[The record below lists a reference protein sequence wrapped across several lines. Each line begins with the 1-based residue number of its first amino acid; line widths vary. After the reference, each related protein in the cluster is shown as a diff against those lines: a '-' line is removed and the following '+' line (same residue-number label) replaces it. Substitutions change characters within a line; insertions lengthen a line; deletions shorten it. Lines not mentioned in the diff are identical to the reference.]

1 MQKIILVISVLLLAV
16 HFACKRP
23 MLGREVKYVA
33 FVGFNYEDPLKAR
46 RNNFSDSLHIIAL
59 QEYLQRVNASEKPAY
74 PYEYR
79 LRTFQC
85 DYKEDTIQQIYS
97 SILADT
103 NIALVVDNTWGRH
116 IRHARDLIRDQ
127 LPVISM
133 TADQNDPLFG
143 NNAVFME
150 PNDPQPYYLVNFVQK
165 VLKAPSVGFIT
176 EEDYLLHQQFRK
188 VIEKHA
194 LPCDT
199 LLKLRQ
205 DNLIDNLVPEKDTLR
220 VIQKIRNAL
229 AATQQKYILLNLHSA
244 YGNLVMRALQ
254 QAKRGEI
261 SPKTIVGI
269 SGLTNWKDPQ
279 LQALTQDK
287 GHTVIRYETAEELLP
302 QEVHLLKEKI
312 ETRFGQRFFQVRTAQ
327 NSLQRCFDAMNIFET
342 ALRSGQTHRM
352 ALVRY
357 FKNIK
362 NRKISIFNELY
373 EFDSTLILKRE
384 PAFNRIQHGRIRSCP
399 TQINTAGEPIPNLHV
414 GIDIVDIN
422 DIDIRKNTFNCN
434 LLYWVI
440 VDSNHIRKEGYID
453 FSTINSPESRYL
465 IAEEPDTNGSV
476 LRLYR
481 ISGQFLGN
489 FVSFDFPFDRHEI
502 KIPIEA
508 LSSSSN
514 IRISFDYSRL
524 QARDKIED
532 FQMNDWNTE
541 AYYITLDNNVS
552 NALGSPY
559 KAVFDPRDSTRQ
571 LEKYK
576 TLTVHLRVSR
586 EPWGAII
593 LVIFPFIMF
602 SALPLFMLFFHKAT
616 FEEVGELIITSFLAT
631 VAYSINLVQI
641 SPATDSMNLAYIF
654 LMTTLAINF
663 FCFIYVTYIDR
674 QKAGVRPSSV
684 PTAKKRDLFRL
695 SSRFWLPYLLLILLL
710 MLFYLI
716 FRNE

>member
-1 MQKIILVISVLLLAV
+1 MQKIIFAIAAFFFLAY
-16 HFACKRP
+16 FACEKSIFNRP
-23 MLGREVKYVA
+23 VKYVA
-33 FVGFNYEDPLKAR
+33 FVGFNFEDPLKAR
-46 RNNFSDSLHIIAL
+46 RNNFSDSLHMLAL
-59 QEYLQRVNASEKPAY
+59 EAYLHRINNSEQPEY

-79 LRTFQC
+79 LRAFQC
-85 DYKEDTIQQIYS
+85 NFQEDTIQQIYNT
-97 SILADT
+97 ILADT

-116 IRHARDLIRDQ
+116 IRHARDIIRDQ

-133 TADQNDPLFG
+133 TADQNDTLFG
-143 NNAVFME
+143 NNAIFME
-150 PNDPQPYYLVNFVQK
+150 PNDPQPFYLANFIQK

-176 EEDYLLHQQFRK
+176 ENDYLLHEQFKK
-188 VIEKHA
+188 VIEKYE

-199 LLKLRQ
+199 LLILKQ
-205 DNLIDNLVPEKDTLR
+205 DSLVNNLVPEKDTLR
-220 VIQKIRNAL
+220 VIRKIRRAL
-229 AATQQKYILLNLHSA
+229 AATTEKYILLNLHSA
-244 YGNLVMRALQ
+244 YGNLVIRALQ
-254 QAKRGEI
+254 QAGKGEI
-261 SPKTIVGI
+261 KPKTIVGI
-269 SGLTNWKDPQ
+269 SGMTNLKDSELQTLTKE
-279 LQALTQDK
+279 K

-302 QEVHLLKEKI
+302 EEPHLLKEKI
-312 ETRFGQRFFQVRTAQ
+312 DRQFPGRFFQVRTAQ
-327 NSLQRCFDAMNIFET
+327 NTLLRCYDAMNILET
-342 ALRSGQTHRM
+342 ALKAGHTHRT
-352 ALVRY
+352 ALIAY
-357 FKNIK
+357 FKNLK

-384 PAFNRIQHGRIRSCP
+384 PAFNSIQYGRTRSYP
-399 TQINTAGEPIPNLHV
+399 TQINTEGDTIPNLHV

-440 VDSNHIRKEGYID
+440 VDSQYIRKEGYID
-453 FSTINSPESRYL
+453 FATINDPESRYL

-489 FVSFDFPFDRHEI
+489 FVSFAFPFDRHEI

-508 LSSSSN
+508 LSSSNN
-514 IRISFDYSRL
+514 IKISFDYSRL
-524 QARDKIED
+524 QVRDKIAD

-552 NALGSPY
+552 NAIGSPY
-559 KAVFDPRDSTRQ
+559 KATFDPIDSTRNF
-571 LEKYK
+571 EKYK
-576 TLTVHLRVSR
+576 TLNVHLRVSR

-593 LVIFPFIMF
+593 LVILPFIMF
-602 SALPLFMLFFHKAT
+602 SALPIFMLFFHKAT

-654 LMTTLAINF
+654 LMLTLAINF
-663 FCFIYVTYIDR
+663 FCFIYVAYIDR
-674 QKAGVRPSSV
+674 QKVGSRPVSAA
-684 PTAKKRDLFRL
+684 AKKRGIFRI
-695 SSRFWLPYLLLILLL
+695 SYKVWIPYLLLILFL

-716 FRNE
+716 YKT